1 MSIPIFDLV
10 AIIGAIGLA
19 AIGGE
24 AFLKAII
31 ALAKRLQVPN
41 VLVAT
46 TIVAFA
52 TSSPELT
59 VSTMAAL
66 SARPEIGLGD
76 ALGSNVVNIALIFGI
91 ALCFGPIRP
100 SSEDFRGN
108 FKLAFLVPLLT
119 LVLALDGQLSR
130 VDGLILLL
138 LFSTWLGLIIRTTL
152 HRRHHEHSKP
162 HSPPTS
168 SALATLGLG
177 ALGLSALMAAGRLF
191 VMGATGIA
199 GALGI
204 DTYVIGA
211 LVVAIGTSLPEL
223 VTVILARLRGHDDIG
238 VGTLIGSNLF
248 NGLAIVGIAA
258 TIHPI
263 TLPLPE
269 MAVTLGCGMAALLHL
284 PPNRS
289 GVIPRQRCLLL
300 FGIYGTFIWATLL
313 AGRYPPS

>member
-1 MSIPIFDLV
+1 MPIAAFDLI
-10 AIIGAIGLA
+10 AIISAVGLA

-31 ALAKRLQVPN
+31 NIGNQLRVPN
-41 VLVAT
+41 ALVAT
-46 TIVAFA
+46 TIAAFA

-66 SARPEIGLGD
+66 SAQPEIGLGD

-91 ALCFGPIRP
+91 ALWFGPIRP

-108 FKLAFLVPLLT
+108 FKLALLVPLLT

-130 VDGLILLL
+130 VDGLFLLL
-138 LFSTWLGLIIRTTL
+138 LFSAWLGLIVRAASRGL
-152 HRRHHEHSKP
+152 YHARFDEHSR
-162 HSPPTS
+162 PT
-168 SALATLGLG
+168 AGTLATLGLG
-177 ALGLSALMAAGRLF
+177 AFGLGALMAAGRLF
-191 VMGATGIA
+191 VTGATGIA
-199 GALGI
+199 GTLGI

-223 VTVILARLRGHDDIG
+223 VTIILSRLRGHDDIG

-248 NGLAIVGIAA
+248 NGLAIVGVAA

-263 TLPLPE
+263 TLPLQE
-269 MAVTLGCGMAALLHL
+269 IAVTLVCGMAALLRL
-284 PPNRS
+284 APNHS

-300 FGIYGTFIWATLL
+300 FGIYGIFIWATLA
-313 AGRYPPS
+313 AGRYPPN